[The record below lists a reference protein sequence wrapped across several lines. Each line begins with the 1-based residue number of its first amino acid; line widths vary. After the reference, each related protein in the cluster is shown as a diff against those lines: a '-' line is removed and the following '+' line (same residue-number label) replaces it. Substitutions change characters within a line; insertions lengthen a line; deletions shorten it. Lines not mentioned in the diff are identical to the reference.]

1 MRKIANPHLAQL
13 QMQLKF
19 TSPKKRREFLR
30 ATEELLDIIEPDKQ
44 YPFDFVC
51 FKITGY
57 HPKGLPQELI
67 NGKDLA
73 DYLSIFLWKISGQV
87 DDPVS
92 EQGQKVY
99 TIEQLARDMNVSEKT
114 INRWRRRGL
123 VARKYTFDDG
133 KKRLAVSQA
142 GLDKFITENREMID
156 KAAVYSRLSEA
167 QTDAVITQ
175 AKTLAARADVT
186 RQEAI
191 AQIARTTGRG
201 RETIRT
207 IIERYEKSGRAKR
220 LFRSYLKPLDS
231 AAISEIYKLHKQGV
245 DAHVLAERFNRSPSG
260 IHRLLRQKRA
270 QELLAAKIEFVP
282 SDEFLREDAEQE
294 ILGKTIAKLRSPKL
308 QQQKKEFTVGSIE
321 KYLQSLKGIPRL
333 TRDREMDLFRKY
345 NYLKFR
351 AVTARQQLPRYI
363 GASGKQLG
371 FIEKCL
377 RNAEAIKNTII
388 EANLGLVAGI
398 AGKHTTTGSTLRELI
413 SEGNFS
419 LMRAVEKFDY
429 TKGFRLATY
438 ASWIIAKDFAR
449 KLPADKRRPDTGG
462 ADALDNIQRDL
473 RLTEGIDFGAIER
486 ARHSL
491 VQVIKNELD
500 EREQYVILHHYGLT
514 GSPIIKKT
522 KTLQEIGDELNLTR
536 ERVRQLELTALQKL
550 KQSLSIE
557 EFELLTG

>member
-19 TSPKKRREFLR
+19 TSPEKRREFLQ
-30 ATEELLDIIEPDKQ
+30 AAEQLLDIIEPDKQ

-57 HPKGLPQELI
+57 HPKGLPQDLI
-67 NGKDLA
+67 NGRDLA
-73 DYLSIFLWKISGQV
+73 DDLSIFLWKLSGQV
-87 DDPVS
+87 DDSVS
-92 EQGQKVY
+92 EQPEKIY
-99 TIEQLARDMNVSEKT
+99 TIERLAHKLNVSTKT
-114 INRWRRRGL
+114 ISRWRRLGL

-133 KKRLAVSQA
+133 SKRLAVSQSS
-142 GLDKFITENREMID
+142 LDKFIAQNREMTD
-156 KAAVYSRLSEA
+156 KAIAYSRLGGD
-167 QTDAVITQ
+167 QKDAVIAQ
-175 AKTLAARADVT
+175 ARELATSRNVT
-186 RQEAI
+186 RQDAI
-191 AQIARTTGRG
+191 AQIAGRTGRS

-207 IIERYEKSGRAKR
+207 IIEQYEHSHPRKK

-231 AAISEIYKLHKQGV
+231 ASKSEIYRLHKQGV
-245 DAHVLAERFNRSPSG
+245 SADVLAERFNRSLSG
-260 IHRLLRQKRA
+260 IYRIIKRKRVK
-270 QELLAAKIEFVP
+270 ELLAVKIEFVP
-282 SDEFLREDAEQE
+282 SDEFLAADAERV
-294 ILGKTIAKLRSPKL
+294 IFGKPITRLRSPRP
-308 QQQKKEFTVGSIE
+308 QPDKKELTVGTIK
-321 KYLQSLKGIPRL
+321 KYLQSLKSIPRL
-333 TRDREMDLFRKY
+333 TRDREADLFRKY

-351 AVTARQQLPRYI
+351 AAQEQQQLHLNR
-363 GASGKQLG
+363 ASGRWLN

-377 RNAEAIKNTII
+377 RHAEAIKNTII
-388 EANLGLVAGI
+388 EANLALVVGI
-398 AGKHTTTGSTLRELI
+398 AGKHTTTGATLQDLI

-449 KLPADKRRPDTGG
+449 KVPADRRRPDKGG
-462 ADALDNIQRDL
+462 ADTLDNIQRDL
-473 RLTEGIDFGAIER
+473 RVAEGVDFGAIER

-500 EREQYVILHHYGLT
+500 EREQYVILHHYGLA
-514 GSPIIKKT
+514 GSSIIKQT
-522 KTLQEIGDELNLTR
+522 KTLQEIGDELSLSR

>member
-19 TSPKKRREFLR
+19 TSPKMRREYLQ
-30 ATEELLDIIEPDKQ
+30 AAEQLLDLIEPDKQ

-57 HPKGLPQELI
+57 HPKDLPHELI
-67 NGKDLA
+67 SGAQLA
-73 DYLSIFLWKISGQV
+73 DDLGLFLWKLSGLV

-92 EQGQKVY
+92 EHDEQIY
-99 TIEQLARDMNVSEKT
+99 TIDQLAHRLNISTKT
-114 INRWRRRGL
+114 IARWRRRGL
-123 VARKYTFDDG
+123 RARKYVFSNG
-133 KKRLAVSQA
+133 AKRLAVSQS
-142 GLDKFITENREMID
+142 GIDKFIAENRD
-156 KAAVYSRLSEA
+156 LAGKAAAYSRLDKK
-167 QTDAVITQ
+167 QTDAIISQ
-175 AKTLAARADVT
+175 AKKLAAGGGIIR
-186 RQEAI
+186 REAI
-191 AQIARTTGRG
+191 EQIAEKTGRG
-201 RETIRT
+201 RETIRA
-207 IIERYEKSGRAKR
+207 IIEQYEQSAPGNKPFKTYDKS
-220 LFRSYLKPLDS
+220 LDS
-231 AAISEIYKLHKQGV
+231 TDKSEIYKLYKKDV
-245 DAHVLAERFNRSPSG
+245 RVSDIAERFKRTKSE
-260 IHRLLRQKRA
+260 IYRIIKRKRA
-270 QELLAAKIEFVP
+270 EELLAVRIEFVP
-282 SDEFLREDAEQE
+282 SDEFLTDDAEQ
-294 ILGKTIAKLRSPKL
+294 IIIGGSIAKLRSPKL
-308 QQQKKEFTVGSIE
+308 HLDRKQMTVGSLK
-321 KYLQSLKGIPRL
+321 KYLDNLKSIPRL
-333 TRDREMDLFRKY
+333 TRDREADLFRKY

-351 AVTARQQLPRYI
+351 AAQAQQQLHPARV
-363 GASGKQLG
+363 SSRQLN
-371 FIEKCL
+371 FIDKCL
-377 RNAEAIKNTII
+377 RHAEAVKNTII
-388 EANLGLVAGI
+388 EANLSLVVGI
-398 AGKHTTTGSTLRELI
+398 AGKHTTTGAALQDLI

-449 KLPADKRRPDTGG
+449 KVPADTLRPDKGG

-473 RLTEGIDFGAIER
+473 RVTEGVDFGAIER

-522 KTLQEIGDELNLTR
+522 KTLQEIGDELKLSR
-536 ERVRQLELTALQKL
+536 ERIRQLELSALQKL